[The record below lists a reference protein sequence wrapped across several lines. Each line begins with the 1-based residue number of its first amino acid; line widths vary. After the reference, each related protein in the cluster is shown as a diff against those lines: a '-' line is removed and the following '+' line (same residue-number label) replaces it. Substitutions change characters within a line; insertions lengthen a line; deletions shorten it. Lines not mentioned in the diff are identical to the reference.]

1 MKYRIAWF
9 TATALVTFTSAC
21 WAIGPNVKHDK
32 LEITDLI
39 ERSISVVY
47 TNRGGDQAFDVKSVG
62 IVSFESGETKAW
74 LLPVLNGN
82 ADNHPLRSGHCDVL
96 IYKNDSD
103 YVTPI
108 KMTPISLDAVQ
119 DDKCIGFER
128 PLIVDRDNSGTS
140 PLVIYPTIYANRLK
154 STVWRVFVYDAL
166 NRSFC
171 YAPEA
176 STSLT
181 KAASAISIKDSDA
194 RRVLDSLHLPAD
206 ALKCAA
212 PTKVD

>member
-1 MKYRIAWF
+1 MKHRIAWF
-9 TATALVTFTSAC
+9 IATALVTFTSAC

-39 ERSISVVY
+39 EQSISVVY

-62 IVSFESGETKAW
+62 VVSFESGETKAW

-96 IYKNDSD
+96 IYKANSD

-108 KMTPISLDAVQ
+108 KMTPISLDVVH
-119 DDKCIGFER
+119 DDECIGFRR

-140 PLVIYPTIYANRLK
+140 QLVIYPTIYANQPK
-154 STVWRVFVYDAL
+154 ATVWRVLAYDAP

-176 STSLT
+176 SVSLT
-181 KAASAISIKDSDA
+181 KAAGTTLIKDSNA
-194 RRVLDSLHLPAD
+194 RSVLDSLHLPAD
-206 ALKCAA
+206 AFKCAA
-212 PTKVD
+212 PTKID